1 MEFRV
6 TRLISLFAV
15 SALGL
20 VVSGVSPAR
29 AEGPVGL
36 GTATSFAVLAGQTIT
51 NTGPSVIS
59 GDVGVSPGSAVIGF
73 PPGLVNNGT
82 LHVTDAVAAQA
93 ESDLTVAYLD
103 AAGRTPATP
112 VGPDLSGLT
121 LATGVYSAGDMLL
134 TGTLTLDGQG
144 DPNAAW
150 VFQAASTLITG
161 SGSVVSLIN
170 GASACNV
177 FWQVTS
183 SATLGTGSTFVGTIM
198 SLTSISAT
206 TAARVTGRLLARNG
220 AVTLDTNVITAPTGC
235 SGAAVTTTT
244 PAPGAAVTT
253 TPAPGATVTVS
264 TPTIPGTGSA
274 STTIWLAGLAVLAIG
289 GSTMLLA
296 RRPRQSKS

>member
-1 MEFRV
+1 LKGLIVGFRV
-6 TRLISLFAV
+6 TRFIAPFAV

-20 VVSGVSPAR
+20 VVSGASPAR
-29 AEGPVGL
+29 AEAPVGL
-36 GTATSFAVLAGQTIT
+36 GTAESFAVLAGQTIT

-73 PPGLVNNGT
+73 PPGLINNGT

-103 AAGRTPATP
+103 AASRTPATA

-121 LATGVYSAGDMLL
+121 LPTGVYSAGDMSL

-161 SGSVVSLIN
+161 SASVVSLVN

-206 TAARVTGRLLARNG
+206 TGALVTGRLLARNG
-220 AVTLDTNVITAPTGC
+220 SVTLDTNVITAPTGC

-244 PAPGAAVTT
+244 PT
-253 TPAPGATVTVS
+253 PGATVTLFS
-264 TPTIPGTGSA
+264 PSIPGTGSA
-274 STTIWLAGLAVLAIG
+274 STTIWLTGLLVLAIG
-289 GSTMLLA
+289 GATTLLA
-296 RRPRQSKS
+296 RRVPRRPK